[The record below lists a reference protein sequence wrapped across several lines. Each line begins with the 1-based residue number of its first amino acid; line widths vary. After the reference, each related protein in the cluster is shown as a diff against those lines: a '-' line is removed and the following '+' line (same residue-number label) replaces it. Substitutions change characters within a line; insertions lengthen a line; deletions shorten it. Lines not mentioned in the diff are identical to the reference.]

1 MKQWLKK
8 RKARGFTLVE
18 LLIVIVIIG
27 ILAGSLL
34 LVMGS
39 GTDKANATKIA
50 SDLRTIKAAMLMYY
64 ADNGEF
70 NVMNTSADMK
80 PFFEK
85 YVDHVPVNKLGKYTV
100 ETNVVGGSDDD
111 KVFYAKFEFDE
122 QPSKIADAL
131 EKIEGVKRVGEKIFY
146 SRIGTGE

>member
-8 RKARGFTLVE
+8 RKGRGFTLVE

-64 ADNGEF
+64 ADN
-70 NVMNTSADMK
+70 NN
-80 PFFEK
+80 FFEATDLAADPASLDN
-85 YVDHVPVNKLGKYTV
+85 YLDRTPSTNLGTYGIEKV
-100 ETNVVGGSDDD
+100 SDDYYA
-111 KVFYAKFEFDE
+111 VFNNDGSANDNVIDLLKE
-122 QPSKIADAL
+122 
-131 EKIEGVKRVGEKIFY
+131 IEGITDLSGDQY
-146 SRIGTGE
+146 GTRIGR